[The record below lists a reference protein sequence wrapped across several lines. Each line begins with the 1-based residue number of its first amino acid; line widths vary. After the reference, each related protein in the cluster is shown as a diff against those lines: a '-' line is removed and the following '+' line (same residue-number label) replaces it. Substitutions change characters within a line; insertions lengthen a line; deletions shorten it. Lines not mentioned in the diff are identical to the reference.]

1 VSMTP
6 GRVSSASDRSHR
18 AGILCALTSSLGAGL
33 ATVVGKWN
41 LEAVSPLLLSCMIFT
56 TSTVVLS
63 VGYLPF
69 RGLGR
74 VFRLTRRGWFWM
86 IMFTI
91 SSWVAILSFWAGVQ
105 RMDPS
110 LAAFLNRAEVP
121 IAILL
126 GIIFLKERFT
136 SRETLGALLSI
147 AGIVIMKLTLRFEY
161 STGFWLVLL
170 GSLFFGITE
179 FISKIAVRHVEP
191 IALVYVRGLFLAV
204 AYWAVL
210 LGGGH
215 SLEGLDRVW
224 VGIIAL
230 GILGP
235 IVSRMMYLLALKRLE
250 LSKVAVI
257 SQSQPIFVIVT
268 ALLVL
273 GQLPTLREMT
283 GGLFVLAG
291 CVLMIGVGRK
301 NGIMARIS
309 QLGSGQRQ

>member
-1 VSMTP
+1 M
-6 GRVSSASDRSHR
+6 SSAADRSHR
-18 AGILCALTSSLGAGL
+18 TGLLCAFTSSLGAGL

-56 TSTVVLS
+56 TSTIILS
-63 VGYLPF
+63 VCYIPF
-69 RGLGR
+69 RGLGK

-86 IMFTI
+86 SMFTI
-91 SSWVAILSFWAGVQ
+91 SSWVAILSFWSGVQ

-110 LAAFLNRAEVP
+110 LAAFLNRTEVP

-126 GIIFLKERFT
+126 GIIFLKERLT
-136 SRETLGALLSI
+136 RKEVLGAVLSI
-147 AGIVIMKLTLRFEY
+147 TGIVIMKLTLRFEY
-161 STGFWLVLL
+161 ATGFWLVLL

-191 IALVYVRGLFLAV
+191 VALVYVRGLFLA
-204 AYWAVL
+204 AMFWAVF

-230 GILGP
+230 SILGP
-235 IVSRMMYLLALKRLE
+235 IMSRMMYLFALKRLK
-250 LSKVAVI
+250 LSRVAVI

-273 GQLPTLREMT
+273 GQLPTPREMA
-283 GGLFVLAG
+283 GGLFVLVG
-291 CVLMIGVGRK
+291 SVLMIGIGRK
-301 NGIMARIS
+301 SGFLTRIS
-309 QLGSGQRQ
+309 QLGSGRRQ